1 MDGSGYPDGL
11 RGEAIP
17 LKARVLQV
25 ADIYDALTI
34 DRTYREAL
42 LPEEALRILFS
53 EAENGWLDASV
64 VLQFSR
70 ICRCGQFFPLRG
82 RTMLASYHA
91 RPWWVLDPKSFSERT
106 RTPPM

>member
-1 MDGSGYPDGL
+1 MA
-11 RGEAIP
+11 GEGIP
-17 LKARVLQV
+17 LLARILQV

-53 EAENGWLDASV
+53 EAENGWLDASL
-64 VLQFSR
+64 VLKFSR

-91 RPWWVLDPKSFSERT
+91 HPSYSQSGQHPDVDNSRYF
-106 RTPPM
+106 